1 MKLLFKLLFLIMSLT
16 LLYKRLPIKID
27 EHGISLSLDKM
38 DKIMAI
44 SKVDATNLN
53 QITTQL
59 EINCVNNK
67 QGLTEQACIE
77 NIRNK
82 NQLCMQDIM
91 KQFSN
96 NPNNTD
102 NLQNAANHFADC
114 LSDTQ

>member
-1 MKLLFKLLFLIMSLT
+1 MKLLFKLLFLMISLT

-27 EHGISLSLDKM
+27 EHGVSLSLDKM
-38 DKIMAI
+38 DKMMTI
-44 SKVDATNLN
+44 SKVDTTNLN
-53 QITTQL
+53 QIATQL
-59 EINCVNNK
+59 ETNCINNK
-67 QGLTEQACIE
+67 QGLTEQACIQ

-82 NQLCMQDIM
+82 NQLCMQDII

-114 LSDTQ
+114 LSRIQ